1 MLDHA
6 LNDALSRV
14 GSGTPMGETMRRYWL
29 PALLSMEVPEPDCP
43 PVRVSLMGEELLAF
57 RSTDGKIGLV
67 QEACPHRRASLYF
80 GRNEKSTG
88 SGACTMAG
96 SSTWKAIVSTK

>member
-6 LNDALSRV
+6 LNDILSRV

-43 PVRVSLMGEELLAF
+43 PARL
-57 RSTDGKIGLV
+57 
-67 QEACPHRRASLYF
+67 
-80 GRNEKSTG
+80 
-88 SGACTMAG
+88 
-96 SSTWKAIVSTK
+96 